1 MKLKFDKYWLK
12 LKDMNKMLL
21 IVVILDPRYKLLY
34 VEYFFPKLEKDN
46 IKVSLMI
53 QEMKALFLQL
63 YYEYVDSDPVAAQAS
78 LDATIPKINNPTAQ
92 SVEDDSHAANM
103 HEFMK
108 LRQEKDVVE
117 IKNEV
122 DKYLLEASEDASN
135 DNFQLLV
142 WWKENSPRYPILSR
156 IAKDVFVVPASTV
169 ASESAFNLGKRIV
182 DPFRSSLTPK
192 MVEALVCMSDWLRA
206 TGFSFYKE
214 PTKVELELYDELEK
228 LESGI
233 IYLLNFYTSFHL
245 FMLHFTYICVYY
257 FAN

>member
-92 SVEDDSHAANM
+92 SIEDDSHAANM

-108 LRQEKDVVE
+108 LRQEK
-117 IKNEV
+117 
-122 DKYLLEASEDASN
+122 
-135 DNFQLLV
+135 
-142 WWKENSPRYPILSR
+142 
-156 IAKDVFVVPASTV
+156 
-169 ASESAFNLGKRIV
+169 
-182 DPFRSSLTPK
+182 
-192 MVEALVCMSDWLRA
+192 MWLR
-206 TGFSFYKE
+206 
-214 PTKVELELYDELEK
+214 
-228 LESGI
+228 
-233 IYLLNFYTSFHL
+233 
-245 FMLHFTYICVYY
+245 
-257 FAN
+257 